1 MCTSNTLNTLL
12 NDFPVFYG
20 KKNREDIPN
29 EKNSSHTIDIFLGK
43 KSFSIKENIPEDL
56 TQSWPLGDK
65 LSIENT
71 SHQGSFSGLI
81 LGWGGEGLKRDLQ

>member
-29 EKNSSHTIDIFLGK
+29 EKNSSHTIDIFGEK
-43 KSFSIKENIPEDL
+43 KKFFNQRKYSRRLDTIMA
-56 TQSWPLGDK
+56 TG
-65 LSIENT
+65 
-71 SHQGSFSGLI
+71 
-81 LGWGGEGLKRDLQ
+81 